1 MTFICPDS
9 LNMCSLSSYKQR
21 ERRECGYSRRFY
33 RLNVYTT
40 NLYPPTGNLDSQN
53 SREVIALLKHA
64 SQAYEQTIIMITHN
78 RSIAQCADRVLQ
90 VSDGVVTDYG
100 RVQDIRERAAARKQR
115 QKEGAV

>member
-40 NLYPPTGNLDSQN
+40 NLYPPTGNLDTQN
-53 SREVIALLKHA
+53 SNEVIALLREA
-64 SQAYEQTIIMITHN
+64 SRKYEQTIIMITHN
-78 RSIAQCADRVLQ
+78 RMIAQTADRVLE
-90 VSDGVVTDYG
+90 VSDGVLTDLG
-100 RVQDIRERAAARKQR
+100 GC
-115 QKEGAV
+115 KE